1 MTEGGIL
8 HLAAYC
14 HEHNAEAVKCTQ
26 RWSARVSKVCVCVCV
41 CDDLHQ
47 LMARR
52 GRLSLA

>member
-26 RWSARVSKVCVCVCV
+26 RWSSRVFKVCV

-47 LMARR
+47 LMAHR